1 MLRSFV
7 AAVALIGLPLQLVAQ
22 VTAEP
27 QDSTPRDTTPQML
40 PTIEVQGATT
50 APYLQRSSRTATKT
64 DTPLRDVPQ
73 AITVITKDVMADQR
87 MQNMADVVRYV
98 PGVTMGQGEGNRDQP
113 TIRGNSTTAGFFVDG
128 SRDDVQY
135 FRDLYNVE
143 RVEALKGANALIFG
157 RGVGGGV
164 LNRVTKTADWTPTRE
179 LMLQGGSYGNRRTA
193 LDVGEGVSDRVA
205 LRFNGVYENSD
216 IYRDQVGI
224 ERYGLNPTATLR
236 FGSSTRLLASYEHFK
251 DQRTADRG
259 VPSFAGSP
267 FDSGNPRTFF
277 GDPEQSESHA
287 LVNIGTA
294 TIEHTAGS
302 GLMLRNRSVFADYDK
317 FYQNVFPGSAVND
330 AGTEVNLSAYN
341 NATNR
346 QNLLNETEVT
356 YPLTLGS
363 VRQTLLGGVSLGSQV
378 SDNLRHTGFFTDT
391 ATTLAVPVADPT
403 VTVPVR
409 YLHTPT
415 DGSNHVA
422 ATSVSVYGQTQMVLA
437 RQWQAILGARY
448 EHFDT
453 RLDNHNTGDRL
464 SRVDNMVSPRAG
476 LLFKP
481 VEVVSFYGSYSVSAL
496 PASGDQFASL
506 SPTNETLEPERFTNY
521 ELGAKWDVI
530 DGLSVAGAAYRL
542 DRTNT
547 SAPDPADPTH
557 LVQTGSQ
564 RTQGFEVSVTG
575 TVTSAWQVI
584 GGYTNQKA
592 TVTSTTARAPEGARV
607 PMVPRNS
614 VSLWN
619 RYQVT
624 HSLGFG
630 LGLLYQDEMF
640 AAIDDAVTL
649 PSFARVDAAAYYNVS
664 RRLRLQANLENLFD
678 EGYFPTADSNNNITP
693 GSPRAVR
700 VTVVTGF

>member
-1 MLRSFV
+1 MFRHL
-7 AAVALIGLPLQLVAQ
+7 AATVALLALPAHLVAQ
-22 VTAEP
+22 VEP
-27 QDSTPRDTTPQML
+27 QDTTPQVL
-40 PTIEVQGATT
+40 PTIEVRGAPP
-50 APYLQRSSRTATKT
+50 APYQQRSTRTATKT
-64 DTPLRDVPQ
+64 ETPLRDVPQ
-73 AITVITKDVMADQR
+73 AVTVITKDVIADQR
-87 MQNMADVVRYV
+87 MQNMADVVRYI

-157 RGVGGGV
+157 RGVGGGA
-164 LNRVTKTADWTPTRE
+164 LNRVTKTAGWTPTRE
-179 LMLQGGSYGNRRTA
+179 LLLQGGSFGNRRTA
-193 LDVGEGVSDRVA
+193 LDVGEGVSDRLA
-205 LRFNGVYENSD
+205 LRLNGMYENSD
-216 IYRDQVGI
+216 LYRDQVGV
-224 ERYGLNPTATLR
+224 ERYGINPTATLR
-236 FGSSTRLLASYEHFK
+236 LASSTRLLASYEHFK

-267 FDSGNPRTFF
+267 LDTGNPRTFF
-277 GDPEQSESHA
+277 GDPSQSESHA

-294 TIEHTAGS
+294 TLEHTTAAG
-302 GLMLRNRSVFADYDK
+302 MTLRNRTMFADYDK
-317 FYQNVFPGSAVND
+317 LYQNVFPGPVNET
-330 AGTEVNLSAYN
+330 GTEVDLQAYN
-341 NATNR
+341 NGTDR

-356 YPLTLGS
+356 YPLTVAGIA
-363 VRQTLLGGVSLGSQV
+363 QTLLGGISVGSQTT
-378 SDNLRHTGFFTDT
+378 DNLRHTGFFTDT
-391 ATTLAVPVADPT
+391 ATTLAVPVSRPT
-403 VTVPVR
+403 VAVPVSYR
-409 YLHTPT
+409 QSPT
-415 DGSNHVA
+415 DADNHIA

-448 EHFDT
+448 ERFDV
-453 RLDNHNTGDRL
+453 RLDNHRSGDRL
-464 SRVDNMVSPRAG
+464 ARVDEMVTPRAG

-481 VEVVSFYGSYSVSAL
+481 VEAVTFYSSYSVSAL
-496 PASGDQFASL
+496 PSSGDQFSSL
-506 SPTNETLEPERFTNY
+506 NPSTEALEPERFTNY
-521 ELGAKWDVI
+521 EAGAKWDVVE
-530 DGLSVAGAAYRL
+530 GLSLAGAAYRL

-547 SAPDPADPTH
+547 SAPDPNDPSR

-575 TVTSAWQVI
+575 AVTQAWQVI

-592 TVTSTTARAPEGARV
+592 TVTSATANAPVGARV
-607 PMVPRNS
+607 AMVPRNS

-624 HSLGFG
+624 PSLGFG
-630 LGLLYQDEMF
+630 LGVLYQDEMF

-649 PSFARVDAAAYYNVS
+649 PSFARVDAAAYYLVS

-678 EGYFPTADSNNNITP
+678 EGYFPTANNNNNITP

-700 VTVVTGF
+700 VTAVTSF